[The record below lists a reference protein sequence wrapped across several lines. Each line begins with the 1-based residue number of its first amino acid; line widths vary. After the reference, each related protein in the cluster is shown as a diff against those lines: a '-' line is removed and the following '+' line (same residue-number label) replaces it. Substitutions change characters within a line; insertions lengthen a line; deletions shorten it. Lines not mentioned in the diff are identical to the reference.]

1 MYMIKLIPKKG
12 TVMKQS
18 SDAPNPLDP
27 FGTMR
32 AMRDTTLEMWSK
44 MMIDMVNSDAYAQ
57 ASAKWLDAYLTASQP
72 FQQMIEKTTTQVLT
86 ELNMPT
92 RGDIISLAER
102 FTNIEMRLDD
112 IDVRFDEIQS
122 SLQKLSKG
130 EEGR

>member
-1 MYMIKLIPKKG
+1 MQSNSVTKYMIMLTLKKG

-32 AMRDTTLEMWSK
+32 AMRDTTLEAWSK

-72 FQQMIEKTTTQVLT
+72 FQQLIETTTTRVLT
-86 ELNMPT
+86 EFNMPT
-92 RGDIISLAER
+92 RADVISIAER
-102 FTNIEMRLDD
+102 MTNI
-112 IDVRFDEIQS
+112 
-122 SLQKLSKG
+122 
-130 EEGR
+130 

>member
-1 MYMIKLIPKKG
+1 
-12 TVMKQS
+12 MKQS

-57 ASAKWLDAYLTASQP
+57 ASAKWLNASLSASQP